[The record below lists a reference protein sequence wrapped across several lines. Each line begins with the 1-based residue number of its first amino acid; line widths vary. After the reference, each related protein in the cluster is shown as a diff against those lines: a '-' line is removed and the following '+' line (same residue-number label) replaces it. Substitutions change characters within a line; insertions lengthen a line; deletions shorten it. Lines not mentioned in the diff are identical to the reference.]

1 MREQLEN
8 AIDENMNKNKSSLL
22 TSINNSIGSTS
33 HQIGDAFAVY
43 INGGKNILDKMECL
57 LKKCNNSESA
67 INSLVGFRILDYI
80 KKNKV
85 KEKKIKDMTNEFLI
99 ENYPVERDWAN
110 HSLTY
115 KYANTCNESDKV
127 KAEKAT
133 QMNINF

>member
-1 MREQLEN
+1 
-8 AIDENMNKNKSSLL
+8 
-22 TSINNSIGSTS
+22 
-33 HQIGDAFAVY
+33 
-43 INGGKNILDKMECL
+43 MECL
-57 LKKCNNSESA
+57 LRKCNNSESA

-115 KYANTCNESDKV
+115 KYANTCNESYKV